1 MRERNHGAG
10 DHPIPFRTRQLSP
23 ASPMV
28 LRRQAA
34 GEQDVPLT
42 QGARAPREQKTRSK
56 DRLRGGLF
64 AYGGIF
70 LADAREQRGALG
82 RVKGEE
88 EVAACSDGKGCQR
101 GAQRGLRMQALEV
114 LEALARLSGS

>member
-56 DRLRGGLF
+56 DRLRGGLL

-70 LADAREQRGALG
+70 LADAREQRPREFVQVGEFVSASLAL
-82 RVKGEE
+82 
-88 EVAACSDGKGCQR
+88 CDIIII
-101 GAQRGLRMQALEV
+101 
-114 LEALARLSGS
+114 